1 MVFTPDTF
9 SQLEEEWFMPMRI
22 LIANRGEIAVRIAR
36 SIIEMGHTPL
46 GVYTSIDVN
55 SLHRRFVHED
65 AEVSSYL
72 DIDEIVEAAIHLGA
86 DAIHPGYGF
95 LSENSEFA
103 RRVINK
109 GLTWIGPSP
118 EAIDRAGDKLGLKE
132 TAMKL
137 GIPTL
142 PYTLVRDASDI
153 EEFAREH
160 GYPVILKAAGGG
172 GGIGMRVIHDG
183 SEIESKL
190 ELSLME
196 VGRAF
201 KDTRVYVEPYLD
213 KSKHIEIQVIGDGE
227 NVIHLYERE
236 CSIQLRYQKII
247 EEAPSPSIS
256 PDERR
261 DIVNTAVELM
271 RALRYDNAG
280 TVEFIFDVKKRRF
293 YLMEVNA
300 RIQVEHPVTE
310 MVTGIDIVKMQVEVA
325 FERALGLRQDDI
337 SLRGHSIEARIQ
349 AVNPLDF
356 SGSPGHITR
365 LIEPSGPGVRVDSG
379 AVAGSYV
386 SIDYNPLISKVI
398 VYGSDRD
405 EALKRLRRALDE
417 YVIEGVQTNIPFIKA
432 VLASEDFKNSTHTTR
447 FVEENMDMLKKKI
460 EEELAAQALATA
472 VVSFVKPDFN
482 KVFRAR
488 RVVERSPESRVEEV
502 KRRAWTYWSLA
513 RSKLKRR

>member
-1 MVFTPDTF
+1 
-9 SQLEEEWFMPMRI
+9 MPMRI

-46 GVYTSIDVN
+46 GVYTSIDGN

-137 GIPTL
+137 GLPTL

-196 VGRAF
+196 VGKAF

-227 NVIHLYERE
+227 KVIHLYERE
-236 CSIQLRYQKII
+236 CSIQFRYQKII
-247 EEAPSPSIS
+247 DEAPSPSIS
-256 PDERR
+256 PEERR

-271 RALRYDNAG
+271 KALGYDNAG
-280 TVEFIFDVKKRRF
+280 TVEFIF
-293 YLMEVNA
+293 
-300 RIQVEHPVTE
+300 
-310 MVTGIDIVKMQVEVA
+310 
-325 FERALGLRQDDI
+325 
-337 SLRGHSIEARIQ
+337 
-349 AVNPLDF
+349 
-356 SGSPGHITR
+356 
-365 LIEPSGPGVRVDSG
+365 
-379 AVAGSYV
+379 
-386 SIDYNPLISKVI
+386 
-398 VYGSDRD
+398 
-405 EALKRLRRALDE
+405 
-417 YVIEGVQTNIPFIKA
+417 
-432 VLASEDFKNSTHTTR
+432 
-447 FVEENMDMLKKKI
+447 
-460 EEELAAQALATA
+460 
-472 VVSFVKPDFN
+472 
-482 KVFRAR
+482 
-488 RVVERSPESRVEEV
+488 
-502 KRRAWTYWSLA
+502 
-513 RSKLKRR
+513 